1 MIVKQQLAEIVGP
14 DSVSNDAEAL
24 EGYCRDFSFVDQ
36 IRPSCVVK
44 PSKADEVQKIIQ
56 LANETETALVPV
68 SSGERSAEPHDI
80 RTTSSVGNTIRRG
93 EESG

>member
-14 DSVSNDAEAL
+14 DSISNDAEAL
-24 EGYCRDFSFVDQ
+24 DAYCRDFSFANQ

-44 PSKADEVQKIIQ
+44 PTKADEVRKIIQ

-68 SSGERSAEPHDI
+68 SSGAPHFKGD
-80 RTTSSVGNTIRRG
+80 TVPGTGGSVIVDLSRMN
-93 EESG
+93 